1 MSSPSP
7 GVCKPSCQVPSPP
20 GSHTLAF
27 TRARAWARKPGGDW
41 RAGAYLTRLLKR
53 ANREVKIGNKNKIA
67 PAPVVCVGN
76 RASRA
81 RPLPHE
87 ECLPSAPA
95 PSALDPRPRAQG
107 RKRRREDPESRL
119 GSQLCHAP
127 AVGQGRAAEPSVPR
141 RQGGC
146 GPTSGHEVGSADR
159 PPIPTAGR
167 PTWAGRTALCQT
179 PQDPHTQPLSPRWA
193 RGSAEHQ
200 RGRPSLALSSPQ
212 LGPQLPRPHSQSKA
226 FLPIFPV
233 GPFPGWHRA
242 CSHYSVH
249 DWPGLLSGY
258 RTLRKRAT

>member
-53 ANREVKIGNKNKIA
+53 TNREVKIGNKNKIA

-127 AVGQGRAAEPSVPR
+127 AVGQGRAGRAAHLGRPHSSLPDTPGPPRTATQPKVGTRERRTPEGEAEP
-141 RQGGC
+141 
-146 GPTSGHEVGSADR
+146 
-159 PPIPTAGR
+159 
-167 PTWAGRTALCQT
+167 
-179 PQDPHTQPLSPRWA
+179 
-193 RGSAEHQ
+193 
-200 RGRPSLALSSPQ
+200 
-212 LGPQLPRPHSQSKA
+212 GPQLAPARASAPSPTQSEQSLPSHLPCRALPRLA
-226 FLPIFPV
+226 
-233 GPFPGWHRA
+233 
-242 CSHYSVH
+242 
-249 DWPGLLSGY
+249 PGLFALQC
-258 RTLRKRAT
+258 A

>member
-87 ECLPSAPA
+87 ECLPWRRHHQHLTLAPG
-95 PSALDPRPRAQG
+95 PRAG
-107 RKRRREDPESRL
+107 STAERTPRAGSDPS
-119 GSQLCHAP
+119 
-127 AVGQGRAAEPSVPR
+127 
-141 RQGGC
+141 
-146 GPTSGHEVGSADR
+146 SATR
-159 PPIPTAGR
+159 PPWARDEQAGR
-167 PTWAGRTALCQT
+167 PTWAGHTALCQT

-200 RGRPSLALSSPQ
+200 RGRPSLAPSSPQ
-212 LGPQLPRPHSQSKA
+212 LGPQLPHPHSQSKA
-226 FLPIFPV
+226 FLPTFPV